1 MFNKYSSPVLD
12 IKSITD
18 EGVITGYGSVFGNK
32 DRVDDVVVA
41 GAFSKSLA
49 MHKKNNSSIKMFWQ
63 HNPSEPIG
71 KWNSVEQDSKGLL
84 VHGKLNMG
92 VQRAREA
99 YALLKEG
106 DIEGLSIGYRV
117 VNEEYDKSS
126 GVNLLKEI
134 SLFEVSIVSIAA
146 NQAAKIDEVKSMIDQ
161 EILEKLSG
169 GDRLTER
176 EFEKMVKGLGLSN
189 SQAERAARV
198 HLKGSGEPIKA
209 DSGAL
214 EFLAA
219 LKSKS

>member
-1 MFNKYSSPVLD
+1 MLNKYSSPVLD

-32 DRVDDVVVA
+32 DRVGDVVVS
-41 GAFSKSLA
+41 GAFSKSLLL
-49 MHKKNNSSIKMFWQ
+49 HKKNNSSIKMFWQ

-71 KWNSVEQDSKGLL
+71 KWIEVEQDSKGLL
-84 VHGKLNMG
+84 VQGKLNMG

-117 VNEEYDKSS
+117 VNQGYDKNS

-134 SLFEVSIVSIAA
+134 SLFEVSIVSIAT
-146 NQAAKIDEVKSMIDQ
+146 NEAAQIDEVKSMIDQ

-209 DSGAL
+209 DVGAL

-219 LKSKS
+219 LKLKS